1 MVDFLFEFE
10 DPQTGCSVV
19 IDDDGRVAYAY
30 LRDPDQEI
38 IGDVWLYNRAATPA
52 KPDWDHRTVEP
63 FLNPFDFV
71 RTDIEIALPDGATD
85 FSIGW
90 NLDNPSDPNVII
102 YLRDQVWAILAPG
115 ATPGFCKLAA
125 LDGPLARVLP

>member
-1 MVDFLFEFE
+1 M
-10 DPQTGCSVV
+10 
-19 IDDDGRVAYAY
+19 AYAY

-52 KPDWDHRTVEP
+52 TPEWDHRPAEP
-63 FLNPFDFV
+63 FLNPLDFV
-71 RTDIEIALPDGATD
+71 RTDIEIALPDGTTD

-90 NLDNPSDPNVII
+90 NLGNPSDPNVII

-115 ATPGFCKLAA
+115 ETPGFCKLAA
-125 LDGPLARVLP
+125 MDGPLARVLP

>member
-1 MVDFLFEFE
+1 MVDFLFELE
-10 DPQTGCSVV
+10 DSQTGCSVV

-30 LRDPDQEI
+30 LRDLDQEI

-52 KPDWDHRTVEP
+52 KPEWDYRPVEP
-63 FLNPFDFV
+63 FLNPLDFV

-90 NLDNPSDPNVII
+90 NLGTQSDPNVII
-102 YLRDQVWAILAPG
+102 YLRHQVWAILAPG
-115 ATPGFCKLAA
+115 AKPGFCRLAKT
-125 LDGPLARVLP
+125 DGPLARVLP